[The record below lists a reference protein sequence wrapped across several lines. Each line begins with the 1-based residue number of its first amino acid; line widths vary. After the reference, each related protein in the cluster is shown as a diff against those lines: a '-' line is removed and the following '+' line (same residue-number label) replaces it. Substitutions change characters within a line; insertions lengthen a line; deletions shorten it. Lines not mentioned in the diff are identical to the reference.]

1 MLELRDFISTTIKQ
15 IAEGVNEA
23 IKAND
28 DCGMIVNPDIT
39 IGANGDYVIPTK
51 GTFGFKRRIQNV
63 EMEISLILE
72 ESSNTEA
79 GAKLIPAIFGVNING
94 NSFDS
99 SNHQHKVKFSLPIA
113 LPATKVE
120 IQQST
125 NSSKDNDNSV
135 GYEND

>member
-1 MLELRDFISTTIKQ
+1 MLELKDFISTTIKQ

-72 ESSNTEA
+72 ESSNMEA
-79 GAKLIPAIFGVNING
+79 GAKLMPAIFGVNING

-120 IQQST
+120 IQQT
-125 NSSKDNDNSV
+125 ANSSKDGVDSEEN
-135 GYEND
+135 END